1 MLFGGGGLYQAG
13 VGEDMMMKLA
23 GTFGTIASVMMLSGC
38 LGGGSDSRVTQAI
51 GKVPEAKGT
60 GDDLE
65 ARSQRAMR
73 LAEKL
78 LEQPVT
84 DAARMPT
91 EGRATY
97 TGAAVFGAGTDYYN
111 VSTPV
116 IGDLTMTADFAA
128 ASVNGTVNRLQ
139 DGETSR
145 MLAGTIGLN
154 GSISGSDI
162 AGAVSGNVE
171 GYRVDG
177 SFNGGFAGARPD
189 YLYGEMEG
197 TVGGMNYVGAFVGEK
212 R

>member
-1 MLFGGGGLYQAG
+1 MRPEKGPVLLGGGGLYQAG

-23 GTFGTIASVMMLSGC
+23 GTFGAVASVMMLSGC
-38 LGGGSDSRVTQAI
+38 LGGGSDSRVTQ
-51 GKVPEAKGT
+51 GNGT

-97 TGAAVFGAGTDYYN
+97 NGAAVFGAGTDYYN

>member
-1 MLFGGGGLYQAG
+1 MLLGGGGLYQAG

-23 GTFGTIASVMMLSGC
+23 GTFGAVASVMMLSGC
-38 LGGGSDSRVTQAI
+38 LGGGSDSRVTQ
-51 GKVPEAKGT
+51 GNGT

-65 ARSQRAMR
+65 ARAQRAMR

>member
-23 GTFGTIASVMMLSGC
+23 GTFGAVASVMMLSGC

-116 IGDLTMTADFAA
+116 IGDLTMTADFSA
-128 ASVNGTVNRLQ
+128 ASVNGTVSRIQ
-139 DGETSR
+139 DIDSR
-145 MLAGTIGLN
+145 RMMAGSIGLN
-154 GSISGSDI
+154 GSITGSNIAGTVSGSVDT
-162 AGAVSGNVE
+162 
-171 GYRVDG
+171 YRVDG
-177 SFNGGFAGARPD
+177 NFAGGFTGAGAD
-189 YLYGEMEG
+189 YVFGEVEG
-197 TVGGMNYVGAFVGEK
+197 TVGGIDYIGLFGGEK